1 MKALNNKYIIALLSG
16 AIAGCTLTS
25 CFLYFHYKN
34 KVEFANKYSTLQEC
48 ENFLK
53 SQKYK
58 LASNS
63 SIING
68 VVSGYMKSNGDDY
81 AYYTNMSEDDKL
93 FQLVNFSSPMLSTGY
108 QVYTNGNGYLKIV
121 YVTPQSE
128 AALKGLKKDDI
139 IKEINGKDV
148 KDAGIKNIVEK
159 LLGKAGTTLKLKIE
173 RDNETFDVELTRK
186 NDIDTSSVKS
196 KMLNDDIA
204 YLNIVGFTELTD
216 VDFSSASEKLSGNYS
231 GLVLDLRQ
239 NGGGTIDSVMSVA
252 SHFIKSGSVVEHHNN
267 GDNKNF
273 NVIPAAKTYN
283 KKLVVLID
291 DETASG
297 AEVLTALLKQN
308 YKDVTIVGKKSF
320 GKGIYQL
327 EHTLTNG
334 GVLHYTAG
342 YYTVGDWDCY
352 QGKGITPDV
361 QVDMDSSLI
370 GTDNDTQLQKA
381 IELLNNK

>member
-1 MKALNNKYIIALLSG
+1 
-16 AIAGCTLTS
+16 
-25 CFLYFHYKN
+25 
-34 KVEFANKYSTLQEC
+34 
-48 ENFLK
+48 
-53 SQKYK
+53 
-58 LASNS
+58 
-63 SIING
+63 
-68 VVSGYMKSNGDDY
+68 MKSNGDDY

-93 FQLVNFSSPMLSTGY
+93 FQFVNFSSPMLSTGY